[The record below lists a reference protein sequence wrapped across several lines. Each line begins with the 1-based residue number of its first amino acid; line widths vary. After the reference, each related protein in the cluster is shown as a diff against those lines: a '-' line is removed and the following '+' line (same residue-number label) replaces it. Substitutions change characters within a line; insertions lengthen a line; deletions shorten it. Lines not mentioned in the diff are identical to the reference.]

1 VYYAYVQNKT
11 KLDAQAVGYDRS
23 SPAFLVYYIW
33 VKAYYETLET
43 YISKRYARKLS
54 PVEAAQEA

>member
-1 VYYAYVQNKT
+1 
-11 KLDAQAVGYDRS
+11 VGYDRS
-23 SPAFLVYYIW
+23 SPAFLEYYIW